1 MKDVTFTG
9 IVKISDADDKEITIN
24 HLSFN
29 GKLNGKEVSGIAN
42 DVKVNGAIAA
52 FPASVEG

>member
-9 IVKISDADDKEITIN
+9 IVTISNADGKEITTN

-29 GKLNGKEVSGIAN
+29 GELNGKEVSGIAN
-42 DVKVNGAIAA
+42 DVNVNG
-52 FPASVEG
+52 